1 MNALKKEKLKKK
13 ISDWRLI
20 FSPTTQI
27 LLSLKKEMMYYYS
40 SDFLRRPKQF
50 DKNFSFASLKFMYSE
65 KATKFEDILG
75 FQITSNFCGLLRK
88 PQF

>member
-1 MNALKKEKLKKK
+1 MNALKKEKLKK

-27 LLSLKKEMMYYYS
+27 LLSLQKEMMYYYS

-50 DKNFSFASLKFMYSE
+50 DKNFPFAKFMYSE
-65 KATKFEDILG
+65 KATKFEDIFG
-75 FQITSNFCGLLRK
+75 FQITQIFVAFSENLNFK
-88 PQF
+88 

>member
-1 MNALKKEKLKKK
+1 MNALKKEKLKK

-27 LLSLKKEMMYYYS
+27 LLSLQKEMMYYYS

-50 DKNFSFASLKFMYSE
+50 DKNFPFVSPKFMYSE

-75 FQITSNFCGLLRK
+75 FQITSNFYGLLRK
-88 PQF
+88 PQL

>member
-1 MNALKKEKLKKK
+1 MNALKKEKLKK

-27 LLSLKKEMMYYYS
+27 LLSLQKEMMYFYS
-40 SDFLRRPKQF
+40 SDFLRRFKQF
-50 DKNFSFASLKFMYSE
+50 DKNFPFALLKFMYSE

-75 FQITSNFCGLLRK
+75 
-88 PQF
+88 

>member
-1 MNALKKEKLKKK
+1 
-13 ISDWRLI
+13 
-20 FSPTTQI
+20 
-27 LLSLKKEMMYYYS
+27 MYYYS

-50 DKNFSFASLKFMYSE
+50 DKNFPFASLKFMYSE

-88 PQF
+88 PQL